1 MKLAAVAHIVE
12 HAGHLRNKHARDA
25 SLDTKTGSAISARL
39 NAKSRYAASAGTII
53 PVPIAR
59 TL

>member
-1 MKLAAVAHIVE
+1 MKLVVVVHIVE
-12 HAGHLRNKHARDA
+12 HAGHLKVKPARGV
-25 SLDTKTGSAISARL
+25 SSDTRTESAISARL
-39 NAKSRYAASAGTII
+39 NARSRYAASAGTII

>member
-39 NAKSRYAASAGTII
+39 NAKFNYFLFTGGWG
-53 PVPIAR
+53 
-59 TL
+59 